1 MGLFG
6 RKKTTGEEK
15 KTVKIS
21 EKVEKTQAEPASM
34 KDLYSDAG
42 KLKTSEGKT
51 AAVSKVK
58 RIFSQTYRIIVKPII
73 TEKVTNLGVE
83 NKYAFAVARKAN
95 KIEIAKAIEET
106 YGIKPLAVNII
117 NMKGKQVRYG
127 RMAGKRKDWKKAI
140 VTLPEG
146 KTIKVYEG
154 V

>member
-1 MGLFG
+1 M
-6 RKKTTGEEK
+6 
-15 KTVKIS
+15 
-21 EKVEKTQAEPASM
+21 
-34 KDLYSDAG
+34 
-42 KLKTSEGKT
+42 
-51 AAVSKVK
+51 
-58 RIFSQTYRIIVKPII
+58 FSQTYRIIVKPII